1 MGAAQWLVLMV
12 ALLRLVELAYAERN
26 VRRLRARGA
35 HEVGAGHYPVLV
47 ALHAAWLATIFASV
61 SPDTPPSLPLAALF
75 ATLLVARAWTI
86 ASLGPY
92 WTTRVITLPDEPLVR
107 RGPYRFLRH
116 PNYLIVAGEIAVLP
130 LIFGAWRLA
139 LLFSAVN
146 AVLLWCRI
154 RVEDRALAARRSRV
168 APDG

>member
-1 MGAAQWLVLMV
+1 MGAAQWLVLTV
-12 ALLRLVELAYAERN
+12 ALLRLVELAYAGRN
-26 VRRLRARGA
+26 ARRLRARGA
-35 HEVGAGHYPVLV
+35 QEVGARHYPALV
-47 ALHAAWLATIFASV
+47 ALHAAWLATIFV
-61 SPDTPPSLPLAALF
+61 TMPPNTPPSLPLAALF
-75 ATLLVARAWTI
+75 AVLLVARAWTI
-86 ASLGPY
+86 ASLGHY

-139 LLFSAVN
+139 LLFSVAN
-146 AVLLWCRI
+146 AVLLWYRI
-154 RVEDRALAARRSRV
+154 RVEDRALAPRRSRV